1 MNDKLRP
8 NHLSRKAVLY
18 IRQSSL
24 SQVLRNEESWRLQY
38 GMRQRLVELGW
49 IEIEI
54 VDEDLGKSA
63 AGATERSGF
72 ERMVAEVCLGK
83 VGAVAARE
91 VSRFARNSKE
101 WQQLVEVCRVV
112 DTVLIDHET
121 IYDPRRGNDR
131 LLLGLKG
138 SLNEYELDILRLRSV
153 EARHQKA
160 RRGELIITAPVG
172 YLKTADGRLEKDPDL
187 RVQEALKLVFRKTLE
202 LGAARQTLLWLIE
215 HQIQLPATHPGP
227 LGWET
232 IWRRP
237 TYPMIQ
243 RLLQNPVYAGY
254 YAYGKTE
261 ARLEY
266 RDGKALKRIRR
277 KAQAEWLALIPNRY
291 ESYIDEDSFRRIQEL
306 LVKNAQ
312 QFHNAA
318 PGAPKRG
325 PALLCGLLRCRRC
338 GRKLGTRYT
347 GRDHGVGRYVCCRG
361 LLDQAEPRCI
371 SLGAQDAD
379 IAIAKE
385 VLRVVQ
391 PAAIEAAKAAMEQ
404 SASRHDAALR
414 ALQLELQAAQY
425 TAEKNRRQYDA
436 ADPANRLV
444 TAELERRWNAAM
456 QTVRALESRIAEA
469 SAASNAECQQ
479 YTEPLGQLA
488 TDLQRVW
495 DDQHTD
501 VRLKK
506 RLLRTLLEEIVVD
519 VDLAAAVTELV
530 LHWKGGIHTTLRLQ
544 RRLRGQT
551 HHSAGI
557 EVVEAVRQ
565 LSNIC
570 PDKTIAGYL
579 NRNGLRTGYGNR
591 WTQERVTSL
600 RNKQQIPNYSDERR
614 NAEGWL
620 SLTDAANHLDLCELT
635 LRVAAE
641 KHQVPAMHPLA
652 EGPWIFR
659 RADLAQPG
667 VRALVERVNQ
677 WRKGVRKRKD
687 KTLSLFSAG
696 TSPEGAV

>member
-1 MNDKLRP
+1 MNEKLRP

-24 SQVLRNEESWRLQY
+24 SQVLRNEESRRLQY
-38 GMRQRLVELGW
+38 GMRQRLAELGW
-49 IEIEI
+49 AEIEI
-54 VDEDLGKSA
+54 VDEDMGKSA

-172 YLKTADGRLEKDPDL
+172 YQKTVDGRIEKVPDL
-187 RVQEALKLVFRKTLE
+187 RVQEAIKLVFSKTLE
-202 LGAARQTLLWLIE
+202 LGAARQALLWLLE
-215 HQIQLPATHPGP
+215 HQIQLPTSHPGP
-227 LGWET
+227 LGWE
-232 IWRRP
+232 IVWRRP

-261 ARLEY
+261 AKIEY
-266 RDGKALKRIRR
+266 HDGKALKRIRR
-277 KAQAEWLALIPNRY
+277 KAQAQWLALIPNQH
-291 ESYIDEDSFRRIQEL
+291 EGYINEGSFQRIQEL

-312 QFHNAA
+312 LFHNAA

-347 GRDHGVGRYVCCRG
+347 GRDHSVARYVCCRG
-361 LLDQAEPRCI
+361 MLDQAEPRCI
-371 SLGAQDAD
+371 SLGSQDAD
-379 IAIAKE
+379 VAVAKE
-385 VLRVVQ
+385 VVRVVE
-391 PAAIEAAKAAMEQ
+391 PAAIEAAKSAAEQ
-404 SASRHDAALR
+404 SVSQQDEAVR

-425 TAEKNRRQYDA
+425 TAEKTRRQYDV

-456 QTVRALESRIAEA
+456 QTVQALENKIAEA
-469 SAASNAECQQ
+469 AAANDAERMQC
-479 YTEPLGQLA
+479 EPLGHLA
-488 TDLQRVW
+488 TDLQGVW
-495 DDQHTD
+495 NDQRTD

-519 VDLAAAVTELV
+519 VDLTVGVTELL

-544 RRLRGQT
+544 RRPRGRT
-551 HHSAGI
+551 HHSAST

-591 WTQERVTSL
+591 WTQERVSSL
-600 RNKQQIPNYSDERR
+600 RNKQQITSYSEERR

-620 SLTDAANHLDLCELT
+620 SLTEAAKHLELCELT

-641 KHQVPAMHPLA
+641 KQQVTAMHPLP

-659 RADLAQPG
+659 RTDLEQPG

-677 WRKGVRKRKD
+677 WRNGVRKRKD
-687 KTLSLFSAG
+687 ETPSLFS
-696 TSPEGAV
+696 TSTSLEGAL